1 MPRYFCSD
9 LKSTTPVALNCS
21 ILHSSLET
29 LSLRQRNWLP
39 KIPFLGH
46 SVPVIYSYSGIF
58 GRVYFKRINFCRDL
72 CHGVVEH
79 SLIRVVND
87 GGFIGLTFALK
98 GIFGVKMIFRML
110 MVPKSVKKHL
120 FFKLLYSNVDGGW

>member
-1 MPRYFCSD
+1 M
-9 LKSTTPVALNCS
+9 
-21 ILHSSLET
+21 
-29 LSLRQRNWLP
+29 
-39 KIPFLGH
+39 
-46 SVPVIYSYSGIF
+46 
-58 GRVYFKRINFCRDL
+58 YFKRINFCRDL

-120 FFKLLYSNVDGGW
+120 FFKLLYSNVIQDITPFIGSKFYKTAESKNGR